1 MGHPGPATATMCY
14 DDPGKTWGVAKSLWV
29 LGEWYAWGENG
40 LRREALLDRVWGV
53 SDVRGEVATPNL

>member
-1 MGHPGPATATMCY
+1 MCY